1 MEAKHVQ
8 TEKSTPKKK
17 SLIRKLLWIFGG
29 IVVAIALLIVLL
41 PTLVSTSAGKRFILG
56 QVNQAVDG
64 TVQIESL
71 SLGWLSGLKLSGVN
85 FKDNAGT
92 MTVSVDQIQL
102 SPKLS
107 SLLKGQINLSDGLI
121 DKPAVVIMVK
131 PDSEAA
137 VSKSEETKSK
147 SSEKAGGQA
156 MVLPL
161 EKLGLELRQGSATI
175 KTERP
180 PQTLEFKNISSKVNI
195 NPIGQAS
202 TLTFALAV
210 AGMGAP
216 GDVKATATMTPT
228 QAMGLKGTSG
238 DVQVELVNIK
248 LEDFKPLLA
257 LAGQSKIDIAGLVNA
272 KADVKLVD
280 GQFEKIAADATVEN
294 FKQTSDGKT
303 TTLEKPVK
311 IIALASMTD
320 KGFQIDNLNVDSSFC
335 TATCKGDLTA
345 MTYQAKVDL
354 AGVQTVASQ
363 FTDMAGYTLAGMLNA
378 SGTVKM
384 KDRIIAAAGTADFQ
398 NLAVAKGDAKMPAM
412 PLKITYDVTHD
423 GAAKWVKA
431 SSVNVVMDAG
441 RIELKEL
448 LLPLDPQKTMQ
459 VSANADIALNLQKTL
474 NMAKVFAGG
483 SLPKDLTLAG
493 DLRSILSIKPQGA
506 DIHFTTDKTEIKNL
520 LVGQTGQAPFT
531 QDILTLT
538 ADGTVNSATKAFAT
552 QFNLEGRK
560 AASVMR
566 FKGAISQKAQKEQTA
581 LSGDILADYDW
592 KDVTAMARPYLP
604 KGLEIDGKR
613 SDKIAFS
620 STYPTAQPDK
630 MMANLNAVAALGF
643 QNADYMGLK
652 FGVTELKL
660 DVKQGKA
667 AIDLPDADVNG
678 GKLRF
683 AGDADL
689 AAKPIFLTLRK
700 PMAVVENVKIDD
712 VISANLLQY
721 LNPIFA
727 KGTGVSG
734 TANFSCS
741 TLAMPLGGGNSKDI
755 NIAGNIGL
763 TEVKASSPLL
773 GIISGALRQDGMN
786 LFSIPST
793 AFTVKDG
800 LVEYKDMPVVFG
812 KDFALHFRGAIGLEN
827 KSLRMDVDVP
837 MNGKTVTL
845 PLTNT
850 LDSPKLDMS
859 KLLLGNIGEQIPIK
873 DEKTKEA
880 VEKGLELFEGI
891 LKQGSKK

>member
-1 MEAKHVQ
+1 MEAKQVQ
-8 TEKSTPKKK
+8 TEESTPKKK

-29 IVVAIALLIVLL
+29 IVVAVAMLIVLL
-41 PTLVSTSAGKRFILG
+41 PTLVSTSAGKRLILG
-56 QVNQAVDG
+56 QINQAVDG
-64 TVQIESL
+64 TVEVKSF
-71 SLGWLSGLKLSGVN
+71 SLGWLTGLKLGGVS

-102 SPKLS
+102 APKLS
-107 SLLKGQINLSDGLI
+107 SLFKGQINLSDGLI
-121 DKPAVVIMVK
+121 DKPTVVILVK
-131 PDSEAA
+131 PDSEATA
-137 VSKSEETKSK
+137 SKPEEAKPK
-147 SSEKAGGQA
+147 PSEKAGGQA

-161 EKLGLELRQGSATI
+161 EKLGLELRQGRATI

-180 PQTLEFKNISSKVNI
+180 PQTLEFKNISTKVNI

-210 AGMGAP
+210 AGMGDP

-228 QAMGLKGTSG
+228 QTMGLKGTSG
-238 DVQVELVNIK
+238 DMQVELVNIK
-248 LEDFKPLLA
+248 LDDFKPLLA
-257 LAGQSKIDIAGLVNA
+257 LAGQSKIDIGGLVNA

-311 IIALASMTD
+311 ISALAAMTD
-320 KGFQIDNLNVDSSFC
+320 KGFQIDYLNVDSSFC

-363 FTDMAGYTLAGMLNA
+363 FADMAGYKLAGMLNA
-378 SGTVKM
+378 TGTVKM
-384 KDRIIAAAGTADFQ
+384 KDQLIAAAGTADFQ
-398 NLAVAKGDAKMPAM
+398 NLAVAKGDAKLPAM

-423 GAAKWVKA
+423 GAAKMVKA
-431 SSVNVVMDAG
+431 SSINVVMDAG
-441 RIELKEL
+441 RIDLKEL
-448 LLPLDPQKTMQ
+448 LLPLDSQKTMQ

-474 NMAKVFAGG
+474 NMAKVFVGD

-493 DLRSILSIKPQGA
+493 DLRSTLSVKPQGA
-506 DIHFTTDKTEIKNL
+506 DIHFSTDKTEIQNL
-520 LVGQTGQAPFT
+520 VVGQTGQTPFT
-531 QDILTLT
+531 QDALTLT
-538 ADGTVNSATKAFAT
+538 ADGTVNPTTKAFAT

-560 AASVMR
+560 AQSLMR
-566 FKGAISQKAQKEQTA
+566 FKGNISQKAQKEQTA
-581 LSGDILADYDW
+581 LSGDVVAEYDW
-592 KDVTAMARPYLP
+592 KDVTAMAKSFLP
-604 KGLEIDGKR
+604 QGLAVEGR
-613 SDKIAFS
+613 RNDKISFA
-620 STYPTAQPDK
+620 STYPTAQPNK
-630 MMANLNAVAALGF
+630 MKANLNANAALGF
-643 QNADYMGLK
+643 QAADFKGLK
-652 FGVTELKL
+652 FGPTELKL
-660 DVKQGKA
+660 NVKQGLA
-667 AIDLPDADVNG
+667 TIDIPDANVNG

-683 AGDADL
+683 AGDVNL
-689 AAKPIFLTLRK
+689 ASEPMQLTLRK

-721 LNPIFA
+721 LNPLFA

-741 TLAMPLGGGNSKDI
+741 TLAMPLGGNPKDI
-755 NIAGNIGL
+755 HIVGNIGL

-773 GIISGALRQDGMN
+773 GIISTALRKDGMN

-812 KDFALHFRGAIGLEN
+812 QDFALHFRGAIGLEN

-850 LDSPKLDMS
+850 LDSPKLDAS
-859 KLLLGNIGEQIPIK
+859 RLLLNNIGEQIPIK

-880 VEKGLELFEGI
+880 VEKVLEGI
-891 LKQGSKK
+891 FKQGEKK